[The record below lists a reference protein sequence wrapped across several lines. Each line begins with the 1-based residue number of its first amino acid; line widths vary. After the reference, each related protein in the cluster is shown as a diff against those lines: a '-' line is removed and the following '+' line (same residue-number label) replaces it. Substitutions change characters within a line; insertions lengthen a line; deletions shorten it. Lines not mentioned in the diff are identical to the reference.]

1 MKYAVAHGQHPQ
13 PKRIRGGIL
22 LLKGVEFTRLCINF
36 ICKFDASV
44 LLRPMSEFR
53 IEPITIN
60 WGNFETLETV
70 TDLARVLLHRWPGST
85 EAQSYVTALMVCSAV
100 LENGL
105 DDRPEDARL
114 AFFDAAREAG
124 LSVSPDDDELDL

>member
-1 MKYAVAHGQHPQ
+1 M
-13 PKRIRGGIL
+13 L
-22 LLKGVEFTRLCINF
+22 LLRGVEFTPTCINF

-60 WGNFETLETV
+60 WGDFETLETV
-70 TDLARVLLHRWPGST
+70 TDLATVLLHEWPGST
-85 EAQSYVTALMVCSAV
+85 EAQAYVTALMVCSAV

-114 AFFDAAREAG
+114 AFVEAAYEAG
-124 LSVSPDDDELDL
+124 LSVSPDDEAQDW

>member
-1 MKYAVAHGQHPQ
+1 V
-13 PKRIRGGIL
+13 L
-22 LLKGVEFTRLCINF
+22 LFRSVEFTRPCIDF

-85 EAQSYVTALMVCSAV
+85 EAQAYVTALMVCSAV

-114 AFFDAAREAG
+114 AFVDAAREAG
-124 LSVSPDDDELDL
+124 MSVSPDDDGLDW

>member
-53 IEPITIN
+53 IEPITIL
-60 WGNFETLETV
+60 WGDFETLETV
-70 TDLARVLLHRWPGST
+70 TDLARVLLHQWPGST
-85 EAQSYVTALMVCSAV
+85 EAQAYVTALMVCSAV

-114 AFFDAAREAG
+114 AFVEASHEAG
-124 LSVSPDDDELDL
+124 MAVSPDDEALDW

>member
-1 MKYAVAHGQHPQ
+1 M
-13 PKRIRGGIL
+13 L
-22 LLKGVEFTRLCINF
+22 LLRGVEFTRLCIDF

-44 LLRPMSEFR
+44 LLRLMSEFR
-53 IEPITIN
+53 IEPITVL
-60 WGNFETLETV
+60 WGDFETLGTV
-70 TDLARVLLHRWPGST
+70 TDLARVLLHKWPGGT
-85 EAQSYVTALMVCSAV
+85 EAQAYVTALMVCSAV

-114 AFFDAAREAG
+114 AFVEAVHEAG